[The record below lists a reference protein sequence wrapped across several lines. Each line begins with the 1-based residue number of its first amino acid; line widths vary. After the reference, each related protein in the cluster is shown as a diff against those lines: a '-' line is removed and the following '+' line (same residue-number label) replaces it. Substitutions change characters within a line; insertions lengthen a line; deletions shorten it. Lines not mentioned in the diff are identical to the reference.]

1 MKKKDVAIGVAGLA
15 LLGTT
20 AVGLTG
26 WYNEH
31 QHASELEAK
40 VSELELQEKRSAVV
54 RSVSRQMEEIA
65 YQQKEISDEQREE
78 AIQQKRTAEEMRQR
92 SEVERQ
98 NALIAQQKAVI
109 SEQHAQ
115 DARLVAESERQMA
128 EHQRIQA
135 EFSKRVAD
143 TLSYVALGR
152 SLGSLSL
159 VQSRLGNTDLADL
172 LAYASYLYVN
182 RYNADVYNPTIF
194 QSLMTAS
201 QSKRMWARH
210 RGLLM
215 GLYNVSKD
223 NDRLVTVS
231 TYGEIML
238 HEKQGDGLQSKML
251 LSNNEYDFRDV
262 FVDEDETVYAVSR
275 SGHLAIIEK
284 GTPRV
289 IAVQNLDNPMAITNL
304 DDNSLLLMGDHGL
317 AVYDKQ
323 RRMIVA
329 TRELDF
335 HLTATSR
342 YNNHPILFDDRGRQ
356 HIVMNINELTTS
368 EVPVK
373 GRVTSFASSKASKTQ
388 VFGMSDGTI
397 YLLDETTQ
405 KLTKLEGHISRISKL
420 KLNNQRLL
428 SSSYDGT
435 LVFWNTASAK
445 IEPTTMLT
453 DDSWIMNFNFDNS
466 KQYAWV
472 GDQNGNLT
480 EALLSVPMMVDLLK
494 KKLKRN
500 FTQEEWDYYI
510 GKNVPYETFVSESGK
525 EVEL

>member
-1 MKKKDVAIGVAGLA
+1 MKKKDIAIGVIGLV

-20 AVGLTG
+20 AAGLTG

-31 QHASELEAK
+31 QHTAELEAK
-40 VSELELQEKRSAVV
+40 VAELLLQEKRSAVV
-54 RSVSRQMEEIA
+54 RSVSKQMEEIA

-98 NALIAQQKAVI
+98 NALIAQEKAVV
-109 SEQHAQ
+109 SEQQAQ
-115 DARLVAESERQMA
+115 DARIVAESERQMA

-159 VQSRLGNTDLADL
+159 VQARLGNTELADL

-182 RYNADVYNPTIF
+182 RYNADVYNPTVF

-215 GLYNVSKD
+215 GLANVSKAD
-223 NDRLVTVS
+223 DRLVTVS

-238 HEKQGDGLQSKML
+238 HEKQGDGLQSTML
-251 LSNNEYDFRDV
+251 LSNKDFDFRDV
-262 FVDEDETVYAVSR
+262 YVDEDETIYAVSR
-275 SGHLAIIEK
+275 SGHLAIIEN
-284 GTPRV
+284 GVTRIIDLP
-289 IAVQNLDNPMAITNL
+289 NLDFPMTITNL

-342 YNNHPILFDDRGRQ
+342 YNYLPILFDDRGRQ
-356 HIVMNINELTTS
+356 HIVKNINELITS
-368 EVPVK
+368 EAPVK

-397 YLLDETTQ
+397 YLFDENSQ
-405 KLTKLEGHISRISKL
+405 RLTKLEGHISRISKL
-420 KLNNQRLL
+420 KLNNLRLF

-435 LVFWNTASAK
+435 VNFWNTASTK
-445 IEPTTMLT
+445 IEPMTMFT
-453 DDSWIMNFNFDNS
+453 ADSWIMNFNFDNS

-480 EALLSVPMMVDLLK
+480 EALLSVPMMVDMLK
-494 KKLKRN
+494 KKLTRN

-510 GKNVPYETFVSESGK
+510 GKNVPYETFVTESGK
-525 EVEL
+525 EVKP

>member
-1 MKKKDVAIGVAGLA
+1 
-15 LLGTT
+15 
-20 AVGLTG
+20 
-26 WYNEH
+26 
-31 QHASELEAK
+31 
-40 VSELELQEKRSAVV
+40 
-54 RSVSRQMEEIA
+54 
-65 YQQKEISDEQREE
+65 
-78 AIQQKRTAEEMRQR
+78 
-92 SEVERQ
+92 
-98 NALIAQQKAVI
+98 
-109 SEQHAQ
+109 
-115 DARLVAESERQMA
+115 
-128 EHQRIQA
+128 
-135 EFSKRVAD
+135 
-143 TLSYVALGR
+143 
-152 SLGSLSL
+152 
-159 VQSRLGNTDLADL
+159 
-172 LAYASYLYVN
+172 
-182 RYNADVYNPTIF
+182 
-194 QSLMTAS
+194 
-201 QSKRMWARH
+201 
-210 RGLLM
+210 
-215 GLYNVSKD
+215 
-223 NDRLVTVS
+223 
-231 TYGEIML
+231 
-238 HEKQGDGLQSKML
+238 ML

-289 IAVQNLDNPMAITNL
+289 IAIQGLDNPMAITNL